1 MPGRTSLSL
10 LAVLAILLALATSAS
25 ASEEVARRAHSVA
38 RDVMSPFCPGR
49 TLADCPSPDAAAVRE
64 QIRTMLEEG
73 VSEEH
78 VRAQLRQQYGD
89 AVVGV
94 PRSAVGW
101 ALPGVF
107 LALGFGALIYAL
119 RRLSA
124 SPETSQTD
132 VTADLEAELDADL
145 HSRGL

>member
-1 MPGRTSLSL
+1 
-10 LAVLAILLALATSAS
+10 
-25 ASEEVARRAHSVA
+25 
-38 RDVMSPFCPGR
+38 MSPFCPGR

-64 QIRTMLEEG
+64 QIRAMLEEG